1 LRLIDTNVVIY
12 AAGKAHLLQEEA
24 RRVLDRIAEGALH
37 ANVDAE
43 LLQEILH
50 VYSARKERAKRFD
63 TIDDLLV
70 LFPNPIP
77 IAREEIET
85 ARNLMRVNSF
95 LGARD
100 AIHAAVVQTHD
111 LEGIVTADKVFD
123 RIKGVKRFDLK

>member
-1 LRLIDTNVVIY
+1 MRLIDANVVIY
-12 AAGKAHLLQEEA
+12 AAGKAHPLQDEA
-24 RRVLDRIAEGALH
+24 RRVLDRVAEGALH

-43 LLQEILH
+43 VLQEILH
-50 VYSARKERAKRFD
+50 VYDGRKERAKGFD

-77 IAREEIET
+77 IAREEIEA
-85 ARNLMRVNSF
+85 ARDLMRANSF

>member
-1 LRLIDTNVVIY
+1 MRLIDTNVVIY
-12 AAGKAHLLQEEA
+12 AAGKAHPLQEEA
-24 RRVLDRIAEGALH
+24 RRVLDRIAEGASH

-50 VYSARKERAKRFD
+50 VYDARKERAKGFD

-77 IAREEIET
+77 IGREEIET
-85 ARNLMRVNSF
+85 ARDLMRAYSF

-111 LEGIVTADKVFD
+111 LEGIVTADKIFD
-123 RIKGVKRFDLK
+123 RIKGVKRLDLR